1 MSNMEQSSSEGFL
14 MNEKI
19 YNTMKSTGVVNLVFG
34 IVTICIG
41 IATGIVMIVNG
52 ARLLKRKSEIMF

>member
-1 MSNMEQSSSEGFL
+1 

-19 YNTMKSTGVVNLVFG
+19 YNTMKSTGVVSFVFG

>member
-1 MSNMEQSSSEGFL
+1 